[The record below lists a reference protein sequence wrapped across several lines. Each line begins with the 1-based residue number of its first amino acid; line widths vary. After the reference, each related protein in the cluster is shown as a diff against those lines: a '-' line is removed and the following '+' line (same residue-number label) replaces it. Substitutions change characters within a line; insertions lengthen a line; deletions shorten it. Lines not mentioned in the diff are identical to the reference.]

1 MRMFLFGV
9 KGYLDMKKLVSEA
22 VMRCYES
29 KGFVCEYNRLTGSS
43 LRQKKLPIEY
53 LIDDATGAD
62 DADLKNFVAFVVE
75 YVVKPMVKI

>member
-1 MRMFLFGV
+1 MRIFPFGL
-9 KGYLDMKKLVSEA
+9 KGYLDMEKLVREA
-22 VMRCYES
+22 VMQCYES
-29 KGFVCEYNRLTGSS
+29 KDFVCEYNRLTGSS

-62 DADLKNFVAFVVE
+62 DADLKKFVAFVIK

>member
-1 MRMFLFGV
+1 MIEKV
-9 KGYLDMKKLVSEA
+9 
-22 VMRCYES
+22 VMQCYES
-29 KGFVCEYNRLTGSS
+29 KDFVCEYNRLTGSS

-62 DADLKNFVAFVVE
+62 DAELKKFVAFVIK